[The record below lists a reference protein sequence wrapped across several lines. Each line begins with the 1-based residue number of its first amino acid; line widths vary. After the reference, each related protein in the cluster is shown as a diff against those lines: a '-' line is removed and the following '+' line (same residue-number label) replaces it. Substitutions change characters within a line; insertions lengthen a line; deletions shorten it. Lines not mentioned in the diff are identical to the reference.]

1 MKYIDLIRDF
11 WKEHDKKPFTPLETM
26 FYLRL
31 LEECNRRRWKNPF
44 SLPSYV
50 LEESVNPHRKTL
62 VATRKSLQERGLIE
76 FVAGNRKPTLF
87 YLVRSDKNTDEFD
100 EEFGVTKEMKIG
112 IEKLIKWLQNV
123 TRYVTLML
131 PKCYLN
137 VTSGNINTYYNNTNV
152 LYIYKDNKDIKEKS
166 RKESHSPPSVSDV
179 IDEFIRGNRQS
190 YESALLKTYMTDS
203 DFRQMAAEVI
213 GLWLA
218 GGWEL
223 QHIPKGSREYE
234 GQKFIK
240 WIEKQWQIARE
251 DMMRL
256 ERLKPKKSY
265 EQHQADI
272 LRYGAERLRAAR
284 SGMLTDREEEKPF

>member
-44 SLPSYV
+44 SLSSYV

-62 VATRKSLQERGLIE
+62 VTTRKSLQERGLIQ
-76 FVAGNRKPTLF
+76 FVAGNRKPTVF
-87 YLVRSDKNTDEFD
+87 YLVKADKNNDEFD
-100 EEFGVTKEMKIG
+100 EEFGVTKEVKMFF
-112 IEKLIKWLQNV
+112 ETLINWLQNV

-137 VTSGNINTYYNNTNV
+137 VTSGNNNTLFIN
-152 LYIYKDNKDIKEKS
+152 KDNKDNKEK
-166 RKESHSPPSVSDV
+166 RVKESPPPPTISE
-179 IDEFIRGNRQS
+179 IIERFIQENRQP
-190 YESALLKTYMTDS
+190 YESTLMKTYMTES
-203 DFRQMAAEVI
+203 DFREMATEVI

-223 QHIPKGSREYE
+223 QYIPKGNREYE
-234 GQKFIK
+234 GQKFIT
-240 WIEKQWQIARE
+240 WIKKQWQYERE
-251 DMMRL
+251 DKARL
-256 ERLKPKKSY
+256 ERLKPKDRNQQRSDLLN
-265 EQHQADI
+265 HS
-272 LRYGAERLRAAR
+272 AERLRAAKA
-284 SGMLTDREEEKPF
+284 GMIHDREEEKPF